1 MKKKVTAMVLAS
13 VMAAPFAM
21 VGSSFAA
28 GGHQQGGVRAAA
40 DSNSTKIE
48 LEAEMRFRA
57 TGINAEAEVE
67 WEQGVRNGV
76 TRTKLSAE
84 VEVVVAGTTPPA
96 LGQPQFILNGG
107 ETCDFVNPPILTAF
121 LRNGLTF
128 QLAEFR
134 GSAVS
139 IGGVVTPKGLNCS
152 AVPTIAPTTVD
163 VTVSGTPA
171 VTFPQGIFVND

>member
-28 GGHQQGGVRAAA
+28 GSHQQGGVRAAA
-40 DSNSTKIE
+40 DSTSTKIE

-57 TGINAEAEVE
+57 TGINAEAQVE
-67 WEQGVRNGV
+67 WEQGMRNGV

-84 VEVVVAGTTPPA
+84 VEVVVVGTTTPT
-96 LGQPQFILNGG
+96 LGQPQLFLSGG
-107 ETCDFVNPPILTAF
+107 EICDFVNPPILTTF

-128 QLAEFR
+128 QLVEFR
-134 GSAVS
+134 GSALS

-152 AVPTIAPTTVD
+152 AVPTIAPATVD
-163 VTVSGTPA
+163 VTVSGTP
-171 VTFPQGIFVND
+171 TIIFPQGVFVND